1 MKTSIQIV
9 ASAALVG
16 LVALPSGNG
25 NAQQTSDVAGPIS
38 KVVADGYAFS
48 GGTALGPEQGRSIV
62 APNKVSYEVKYRL
75 GFAYF
80 AKGADFLVCQYEIV
94 TTNPIPDQ
102 FRLGKPESKCFR
114 IK

>member
-1 MKTSIQIV
+1 MKTSIQIGAV
-9 ASAALVG
+9 AALIGV
-16 LVALPSGNG
+16 VAFLSGSG

-38 KVVADGYAFS
+38 KIVTDGYVFS

-80 AKGADFLVCQYEIV
+80 AKGPDFLVCQYEIV
-94 TTNPIPDQ
+94 TANPIPDHL
-102 FRLGKPESKCFR
+102 RLGKPESKCFR
-114 IK
+114 IR

>member
-9 ASAALVG
+9 AAAALMGAAV
-16 LVALPSGNG
+16 LLSDNG
-25 NAQQTSDVAGPIS
+25 HAQQSSDVVGPIA
-38 KVVADGYAFS
+38 KAVADGYAFS
-48 GGTALGPEQGRSIV
+48 GGTALGPEQGKSIV

-80 AKGADFLVCQYEIV
+80 AKGPDFLVCQYEIV
-94 TTNPIPDQ
+94 TQNPIPDQ